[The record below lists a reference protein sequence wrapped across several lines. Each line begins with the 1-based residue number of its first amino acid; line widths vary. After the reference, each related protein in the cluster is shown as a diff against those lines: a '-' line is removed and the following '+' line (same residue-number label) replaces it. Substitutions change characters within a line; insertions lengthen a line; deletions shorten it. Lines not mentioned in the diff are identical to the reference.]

1 MLGNKLFVTPSPNE
15 IEMLLQQQTML
26 KRKQRLRQV
35 RDQGQVIA
43 KNIRENVVEHRKR
56 ALQDLASELNK
67 QYVVKQ
73 QEQFEKVKKDY
84 ADGLENVGSAH
95 TCASET
101 DTDQALFEAKFEL
114 KKKIAK
120 QRFTEAIKQLRM
132 IKSLEEKE
140 NMARVSR
147 KKLVTHKENVR
158 AKRIAMLP
166 KPEKSSDEETTYE
179 SSKSTFDSSGTRT
192 TSQSSVIFVE
202 RASKTEQNAY
212 EDAKKAATLEQE
224 KYQGKEETRVNNEI
238 TQREK
243 AKFRHLAALKQT
255 RMQNEYKSL
264 ENDLK
269 YLQMKDARKRREA
282 IPTLPQIPSLDVSL
296 QDLMA

>member
-1 MLGNKLFVTPSPNE
+1 MFGNKLFVTPSPNE
-15 IEMLLQQQTML
+15 IEMLLQQQTLL
-26 KRKQRLRQV
+26 KRKQRLLQV
-35 RDQGQVIA
+35 REQGQVIA
-43 KNIRENVVEHRKR
+43 KNIRDNVVEHRTR

-73 QEQFEKVKKDY
+73 HEQFETVKKSY
-84 ADGLENVGSAH
+84 ANGLEKVGNAH

-101 DTDQALFEAKFEL
+101 DTDQALLEAKFEQ

-120 QRFTEAIKQLRM
+120 QRFAEAIKQLQM

-140 NMARVSR
+140 NIAWASR
-147 KKLVTHKENVR
+147 RKLVTRKEKVR

-166 KPEKSSDEETTYE
+166 KPEKSSDEEYE
-179 SSKSTFDSSGTRT
+179 STKSTTSTSATRA

-202 RASKTEQNAY
+202 RATKTEHNAY
-212 EDAKKAATLEQE
+212 EDAQKAAAFEQE
-224 KYQGKEETRVNNEI
+224 KYQEKEEARVNDEI

-243 AKFRHLAALKQT
+243 AKFRHMAALRQT
-255 RMQNEYKSL
+255 RMQNECKSL

-296 QDLMA
+296 QDLMV